1 MPFSLSVRR
10 SRVGER
16 RRSQRHRIWRTRN
29 ESDVKDGFQEL
40 SFLVLSGLK
49 VKKKI
54 ARKEA
59 GKKLRS
65 AFSLTIVYI
74 TYVIYTPNIGY
85 I

>member
-1 MPFSLSVRR
+1 
-10 SRVGER
+10 
-16 RRSQRHRIWRTRN
+16 
-29 ESDVKDGFQEL
+29 L

-65 AFSLTIVYI
+65 AFSLTVC
-74 TYVIYTPNIGY
+74 V
-85 I
+85 

>member
-16 RRSQRHRIWRTRN
+16 RRSQRHLIWRTRN
-29 ESDVKDGFQEL
+29 ESDVKHGFQEL

-65 AFSLTIVYI
+65 AFSLTLLCMVSCVVKQLI
-74 TYVIYTPNIGY
+74 
-85 I
+85 